1 MSVEDSINNLTAQ
14 TASLLDVCVSL
25 KNGVVQQIA
34 DAVIVSRNAAIIPLI
49 TISTNLIST
58 QALFISKL

>member
-1 MSVEDSINNLTAQ
+1 MSVETSINNLTAQ
-14 TASLLDVCVSL
+14 TASLLDVVVSL

-34 DAVIVSRNAAIIPLI
+34 DAVTISRNAAIIPLI

-58 QALFISKL
+58 QALLISKL